1 MLGSKALDWRP
12 LLPLLLTALSLGL
25 GVLAV
30 VWLKMKSRLSFKQ
43 RLGVVSAVTLFL
55 CFDLILFGAYTRLSD
70 SGLGCPD
77 WPGCYGHASPLGA
90 GGQIDQA
97 AQLMPTGP
105 VTLKK
110 AWIEMIHRYAAMT
123 VGLLILVMCV
133 TLWWEVYRTRL
144 ERLTAC
150 ALHPP
155 DRSGSTLAASTI
167 SPTSP
172 TSWLRPT
179 ALWCTLTLFWVLVQG
194 LFGALTVSTRLYPA
208 IVSLHLLGGMMLLTL
223 LCVQTFNL
231 QGYSNEG
238 WLVRLGLFKSQ
249 DQQGQ
254 RCLLMRG
261 LLTVGLGVVWMQ
273 MALGAWVSTNYAVLA
288 CQTFPRCQ
296 GEWWPVMNFEQGF
309 EIWRPL
315 GLSANGEAID
325 FSALTAIH
333 EVHRLGAALVLLGL
347 SWVSWRLHTRGHQA
361 LARALML
368 LLALQILSGVSNV
381 VLEWPLLAA
390 LLHVGG
396 AAALVLL
403 LTWSWLLEPQAQRVG
418 DLGDRSSL
426 TADLNTNP

>member
-1 MLGSKALDWRP
+1 MFGGNALDWRP
-12 LLPLLLTALSLGL
+12 LLPLLLTAVSLGL
-25 GVLAV
+25 GVLAL
-30 VWLKMKSRLSFKQ
+30 VWLQMKSRLSFKQ

-77 WPGCYGHASPLGA
+77 WPGCYGFASPLGA
-90 GGQIDQA
+90 GEQIDQA
-97 AQLMPTGP
+97 AQLLPTGP

-133 TLWWEVYRTRL
+133 TLWWEVYRTRV
-144 ERLTAC
+144 ERLSSSAKDT
-150 ALHPP
+150 P
-155 DRSGSTLAASTI
+155 DRSGSTGTVSTI
-167 SPTSP
+167 PP

-208 IVSLHLLGGMMLLTL
+208 IVSLHLVGGMMLLTL
-223 LCVQTFNL
+223 LCVQTFKL

-238 WLVRLGLFKSQ
+238 WLVRLGVLKAQ

-254 RCLLMRG
+254 RYSLLRG
-261 LLTVGLGVVWMQ
+261 FLTFGLGIVWMQ

-288 CQTFPRCQ
+288 CQTFPLCQ
-296 GEWWPVMNFEQGF
+296 GEWWPVMNVQQGF

-315 GLSANGEAID
+315 GFSANGEAID

-333 EVHRLGAALVLLGL
+333 VVHRLGAAIVLLGL
-347 SWVSWRLHTRGHQA
+347 SWVSWRLHTRGHEV
-361 LARALML
+361 LARALMVL
-368 LLALQILSGVSNV
+368 LVLQILSGVSNV

-396 AAALVLL
+396 AASLVLL
-403 LTWSWLLEPQAQRVG
+403 LTWSWLLKPMRDVLATSTSG
-418 DLGDRSSL
+418 
-426 TADLNTNP
+426 PH